1 MAQSLCTGMTSA
13 PRYGQILRDY
23 GITPKKRLGQ
33 HFMID
38 PALLQATARLMIP
51 GDGQWVVLEI
61 GAGIG
66 TLTRELAA
74 RARRVY
80 ALEMDRDLAPAI
92 EKTCGGIPN
101 LQVIWKNALDYD
113 LRGWTLRQEN
123 PDDRLLLCGNL
134 PYYVTSEILYSALV
148 KRCAWDRMAFV
159 VQEEVGD
166 RMAGP
171 AGTRDFGRLSLWC
184 QYRAR
189 VAVEKRI
196 SKGSFVPRP
205 DVGSCL
211 VTLDM
216 REVFPMSPGEEDLLD
231 RISRSVFSKRRKTLL
246 NGLRELV
253 PDRKALSG
261 ALAGAGI
268 RADQRPEDLSAEDFV
283 HLVRAVS
290 PFCAGA

>member
-1 MAQSLCTGMTSA
+1 MMPA
-13 PRYGQILRDY
+13 PRYGEILRDY
-23 GITPKKRLGQ
+23 GVTPKKRLGQ

-38 PALLQATARLMIP
+38 PALLQAIARLMVP
-51 GDGQWVVLEI
+51 DLGRWTALEI

-66 TLTRELAA
+66 TLTRELAG

-101 LQVIWKNALDYD
+101 IHVVWGNALDYD
-113 LRGWTLRQEN
+113 LCGRSLEQEN
-123 PDDRLLLCGNL
+123 PGDPLLLCGNL
-134 PYYVTSEILYSALV
+134 PYYVTSEILYSGLV

-166 RMAGP
+166 RMSGP
-171 AGTRDFGRLSLWC
+171 PGTRDFGRLSLWC

-189 VAVEKRI
+189 VVVERRI
-196 SKGSFVPRP
+196 SRGSFIPRP

-216 REVFPMSPGEEDLLD
+216 RPSFPLSPKGEELLD

-246 NGLRELV
+246 NGLRDIV
-253 PDRKALSG
+253 PDRAALSQ

-268 RADQRPEDLSAEDFV
+268 RGEQRPEDLGVEEFTC
-283 HLVRAVS
+283 LVIALG
-290 PFCAGA
+290 PLCD